1 MSSLK
6 YFAYVRVSTVRQ
18 GQIGTSLTE
27 QRSAIERYAR
37 NFNLPIIKEFEE
49 RETAAKQGRPVF
61 LQLVKALKQGKAN
74 GVIMHKIDRSA
85 RNLKDWADLGEMIDK
100 GVEVHFANESLDLHS
115 RGGRL
120 SADIQAVVASDYI
133 RNLREETKKGIYGR
147 LKQGLFPF
155 RAVVGYKDAG
165 AGKPKT
171 IDPIAAPL
179 VKRAFE
185 LYSSGNWGLNDL
197 VEEMYCLGLRSRGGR
212 KVTRNGLATILHNP
226 FYMGVI
232 HIKKTDEMFVG
243 QHQPIIS
250 KKLFDYV
257 QDILE
262 GKNHKKKQR
271 HFFIFSKHII
281 CSNCRN
287 KLIAETQKGI
297 IYYRCHTK
305 QCEQKTIREDVIEEK
320 FAEILKNIKF
330 TETETEFFKQ
340 QIEESDWQ
348 IFKLAKEQK
357 IELENKLLET
367 KNRLSRLADAYM
379 DNVFDEETYRLK
391 KNDLIMEQKEIEEKL
406 LTLNRNPN
414 NSINLMKEFL
424 ELVNSA
430 YLSYKKAIDVEKRDL
445 VKTVT
450 SNFEVKEKSVEFKL
464 NLPFQIV
471 AEREIVPNGSPYG
484 ATSRTFFESFKTL
497 LHYFTTQ
504 ATSKN
509 EGM

>member
-1 MSSLK
+1 MASSR

-18 GQIGTSLTE
+18 GQTGTSLTE
-27 QRSAIERYAR
+27 QRSAINRYAK
-37 NFNLPIIKEFEE
+37 NFNLSIIKEFEE

-61 LQLVKALKQGKAN
+61 LQMVKALKQGKAD

-100 GVEVHFANESLDLHS
+100 GVNVLFANESLDLHS

-171 IDPIAAPL
+171 VDPTAAPF
-179 VKRAFE
+179 VRKAFE
-185 LYSSGNWGLNDL
+185 LYSSGNWGLDSL
-197 VEEMYCLGLRSRGGR
+197 VEEMYRLGLRSRNGR

-232 HIKKTDEMFVG
+232 YIKKTDEMFEG
-243 QHQPIIS
+243 LHEPIIS

-271 HFFIFSKHII
+271 HFFVFSKHII
-281 CSNCRN
+281 CSFCRN
-287 KLIAETQKGI
+287 KLIAETQKGFV
-297 IYYRCHTK
+297 YYRCHTK
-305 QCEQKTIREDVIEEK
+305 RCEQKTIREDVIEEQ
-320 FAEILKNIKF
+320 FAEVLKMLKF
-330 TETETEFFKQ
+330 TKSETEYFRQ
-340 QIEESDWQ
+340 QIEEADWQ
-348 IFKLAKEQK
+348 VFKLAKEQK
-357 IELENKLLET
+357 IELENRLLET
-367 KNRLSRLADAYM
+367 KNRLSRIADAYM
-379 DNVFDEETYRLK
+379 DNVFDGETYRLK
-391 KNDLIMEQKEIEEKL
+391 KNDLIMEQKEMEENL
-406 LTLNRNPN
+406 PVLSHNPN
-414 NSINLMKEFL
+414 GSINLMKEFL

-430 YLSYKKAIDVEKRDL
+430 YSSYKKAIDEEKRDL
-445 VKTVT
+445 VKTIT

-484 ATSRTFFESFKTL
+484 ATSRTFCELFNKL
-497 LHYFTTQ
+497 LQYFTTK
-504 ATSKN
+504 AIAKD
-509 EGM
+509 EDL